1 MAYGLTQLNRLPY
14 RYRRRAVRLSAGAR
28 ALTVEEIQN
37 QIVSIKQVMISGT
50 ESAAYGDKRVEYR
63 SLEELRE
70 ILNALEEQLEDL
82 LGLGG
87 RMRQIRMT
95 SNYDKGL

>member
-1 MAYGLTQLNRLPY
+1 
-14 RYRRRAVRLSAGAR
+14 
-28 ALTVEEIQN
+28 
-37 QIVSIKQVMISGT
+37 MISGT

-70 ILNALEEQLEDL
+70 ILNALEEELEDL

-87 RMRQIRMT
+87 RMRQIRIT
-95 SNYDKGL
+95 NNYDKGL